1 MEGLERAAQRGARA
15 LALGAAALLLGVAI
29 LTLADVLLR
38 WIFSAPIRGF
48 LDLITLANAVIV
60 AACLPALLVTR
71 GNVTIRLVGDWLGPR
86 VAFVLDAFGA
96 FLTLVF
102 FALMAWQYV
111 RYSVEMTSAGERMAI
126 LKWPVGPWW
135 WTVTAMIVVTVLAA
149 LVVLFSSLRSRWTR

>member
-1 MEGLERAAQRGARA
+1 MDALERSAQRGARA
-15 LALGAAALLLGVAI
+15 LALGAAALLLALAI

-48 LDLITLANAVIV
+48 LDLATLANAVIV

-86 VAFVLDAFGA
+86 VAHILDAFGA
-96 FLTLVF
+96 LLTVAF
-102 FALMAWQYV
+102 FGLMAWQYV
-111 RYSVEMTSAGERMAI
+111 RYSAEMTSAGERMAI

-135 WTVTAMIVVTVLAA
+135 WAVTAMILVTVFAA